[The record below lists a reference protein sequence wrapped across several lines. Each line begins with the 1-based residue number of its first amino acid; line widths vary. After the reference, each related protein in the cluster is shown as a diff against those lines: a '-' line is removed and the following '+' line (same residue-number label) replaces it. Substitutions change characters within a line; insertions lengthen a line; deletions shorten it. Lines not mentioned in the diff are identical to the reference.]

1 LIVGGKEKI
10 YKIIENLKNE
20 GYTIICIT
28 NLADEILIA
37 DRTLILKN
45 GNIVNEIK
53 KKELIDKSYI
63 LKENGIKEPILL
75 EILDKLKE
83 DEIILNMEKFTID
96 ELICELKGK
105 LNEKC
110 N

>member
-45 GNIVNEIK
+45 GRIVNEIK
-53 KKELIDKSYI
+53 KKELVDKSGI

-75 EILDKLKE
+75 EILNKLKKN
-83 DEIILNMEKFTID
+83 EIVLNMEKITTD
-96 ELICELKGK
+96 ELVSKLKGK